1 MYFFEK
7 KNPEIFRFVTLPIK
21 IPDKTVSYTPG
32 NSTKFCLTPL
42 AISRPKTKIH
52 GDSSEFFSIT
62 PRNSTPFLINPWNF
76 HTLFFKYPW
85 KFHVFSSHVWVF
97 SGIAQLAIP
106 KKLI

>member
-52 GDSSEFFSIT
+52 GDSS
-62 PRNSTPFLINPWNF
+62 
-76 HTLFFKYPW
+76 
-85 KFHVFSSHVWVF
+85 
-97 SGIAQLAIP
+97 
-106 KKLI
+106 